1 MRVKTQSYGY
11 TIATLSEFLLSTN
24 FLHTRKWQ
32 LHKTLLSHLALSS
45 LRNSVPLIPNSF
57 SNPWKV
63 TSHYQI
69 QNSLLHLIIAV
80 IKKPMCFNY
89 NRKKKKNLTPPRK
102 KNQAYMSRSVLNV
115 SYKGCILNLPPENSC
130 AKCFTYIIQHM

>member
-69 QNSLLHLIIAV
+69 QNSLLHLIKITN
-80 IKKPMCFNY
+80 KKPMSFN
-89 NRKKKKNLTPPRK
+89 KKKKKKKKSTPPPQK
-102 KNQAYMSRSVLNV
+102 KPSLYVKV
-115 SYKGCILNLPPENSC
+115 C
-130 AKCFTYIIQHM
+130 AKCFLQRLHP